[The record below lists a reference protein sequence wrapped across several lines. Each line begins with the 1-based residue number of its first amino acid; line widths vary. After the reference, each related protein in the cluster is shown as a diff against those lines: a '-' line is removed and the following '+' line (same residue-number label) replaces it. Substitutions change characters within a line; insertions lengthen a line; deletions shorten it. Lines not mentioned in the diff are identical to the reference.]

1 MNGLLYKYFRHNL
14 ITVILSVFAPVA
26 IFLIMIPIA
35 LQEGGVSGFINEFY
49 SVTSGTSSDQ
59 GNDLVSLFF
68 LGVGYF
74 LSQSL
79 HSTLLK
85 SEEMK
90 KWANFTVASPKGVKG
105 VVYTHYLFM
114 FMVCGLTF
122 ITMTVFDEIYVTV
135 GAWNGFENIMPKT
148 TVFIALFYIEL
159 LFLSVEL
166 VFNSRFGSTYGGH
179 VKFLMFVSVVL
190 ILFVICLF
198 APLPFGEDFSDT
210 VFDFII
216 KLLHGDIPNWLMY
229 VFSVVP
235 LGSIG
240 CYLLSY
246 KISCKLYMKGVDSY
260 EK

>member
-14 ITVILSVFAPVA
+14 ITVILSIFAPVA
-26 IFLIMIPIA
+26 MFLVMIPMA

-49 SVTSGTSSDQ
+49 SLTAGTSSDQ
-59 GNDLVSLFF
+59 GNVLVSLFF
-68 LGVGYF
+68 LVVGYF

-79 HSTLLK
+79 RSSLLK

-105 VVYTHYLFM
+105 VVYTRYLFL
-114 FMVCGLTF
+114 FMVCGITF
-122 ITMTVFDEIYVTV
+122 ITMTVIDEIYVTV
-135 GAWNGFENIMPKT
+135 GAWNGFENIMSKST
-148 TVFIALFYIEL
+148 LFIVMFYLEL
-159 LFLSVEL
+159 LSLSVEL

-190 ILFVICLF
+190 ILFVIGLF
-198 APLPFGEDFSDT
+198 APLPGGEDIADT
-210 VFDFII
+210 VFDLIMR
-216 KLLHGDIPNWLMY
+216 LLKGDIPNWLIY
-229 VFSVVP
+229 VFSVIP
-235 LGSIG
+235 LGAIG